1 MRASRNV
8 FVVAAVIVV
17 LSLIGLGFYQ
27 WRSGETGLP
36 SADGPLATSEAPEEP
51 SESQAVEPDW
61 CPAVEF
67 VSVPGTWES
76 AADDDPFAPAANPA
90 SFMLSIT
97 QPLQQMYDINHVRV
111 FTVPY
116 TAQFR
121 NFNAMHEMS
130 YDDSRR
136 EGYDRMAEELRAT
149 HEACPATKFIIAGFS
164 QGAVIAG
171 DMAAEIGNG
180 RGPVPA
186 SSVIGVSL
194 VADGRQEEG
203 KGNLIGNIQNTGVG
217 AEISLS
223 AVSGLVQPIVPGA
236 SMRGPRPDGFG
247 ELNDRVN
254 NFCAPGDMI
263 CDSPRDFGNAIARA
277 QELVAGNAV
286 HAQYATNPAVIAGQ
300 TTPKWIVD
308 WARGLTNGS

>member
-1 MRASRNV
+1 MRKLLIA
-8 FVVAAVIVV
+8 VAAIVILLAIVV
-17 LSLIGLGFYQ
+17 GVGQ
-27 WRSGETGLP
+27 WLN
-36 SADGPLATSEAPEEP
+36 TSNNAPHIPGAPETT
-51 SESQAVEPDW
+51 ESTEAINPPG
-61 CPAVEF
+61 CSAKEF
-67 VSVPGTWES
+67 ISAPGTWES
-76 AADDDPFAPAANPA
+76 NPMDDPMNPTANPN
-90 SFMLSIT
+90 SFMLSISN
-97 QPLQQMYDINHVRV
+97 PLKQEFGEDQLKVW
-111 FTVPY
+111 TLPY
-116 TAQFR
+116 TAQFK

-136 EGYDRMAEELRAT
+136 EGYDRMAEELRTT

-223 AVSGLVQPIVPGA
+223 AVSGLVQLIVPGA

-300 TTPKWIVD
+300 TTPQWIVD

>member
-1 MRASRNV
+1 MRKLLIAI
-8 FVVAAVIVV
+8 AAIVILLAIVV
-17 LSLIGLGFYQ
+17 GVGQ
-27 WRSGETGLP
+27 WLN
-36 SADGPLATSEAPEEP
+36 TSNNAPHIPGAPETT
-51 SESQAVEPDW
+51 ESTEAINPPG
-61 CPAVEF
+61 CSAREF
-67 VSVPGTWES
+67 ISAPGTWES
-76 AADDDPFAPAANPA
+76 NPMDDPMNPTANPN
-90 SFMLSIT
+90 SFMLSISN
-97 QPLQQMYDINHVRV
+97 PLKQEFGEDQLKVW
-111 FTVPY
+111 TLPY

-164 QGAVIAG
+164 RGAVIAG